1 MLENFSSKNWKI
13 PVKKFIFSMVTKKY
27 FFTGIFKDFE
37 QKFQNTYLTEQ
48 LWVSAYVVLILSQSI
63 VWF

>member
-1 MLENFSSKNWKI
+1 M
-13 PVKKFIFSMVTKKY
+13 KKFIFSMVTKKY